1 MPSTARITA
10 PLPEPRPCE
19 HCGRVLPPRTALL
32 CGQTVFCGFEPCDC
46 PGALEEQA
54 KWQEEHD
61 RAVRRALDDA
71 WTRRIDSAGIPP
83 RYRDAKHPWAEH
95 MANLVRE
102 GKGFYV
108 WGPNGSGKTLLACS
122 AALLCLN
129 AGLTVRFAVATELL
143 DELREFGDGQRALL
157 DDLSSCDLLVI
168 DDLGKEGAATP
179 RAAEK
184 LFDLFN
190 KRYNAETRGAPKP
203 TIVTSNFPRD
213 ELARRVSQGGAGLA
227 IASRLQ
233 EMTQPV
239 EMAKRD
245 GRIANGKRRHSAQF
259 PARIDG

>member
-10 PLPEPRPCE
+10 PMPEPMPCP
-19 HCGRVLPPRTALL
+19 HCKKTLHPRTAEL

-46 PGALEEQA
+46 PGALEEQREWEA
-54 KWQEEHD
+54 EHE
-61 RAVRRALDDA
+61 RAMHRAEIEA
-71 WTRRIDSAGIPP
+71 RERKVSGSGIPP
-83 RYRDAKHPWAEH
+83 RYREATHPWAEH

-102 GKGFYV
+102 GRGFYI
-108 WGPNGSGKTLLACS
+108 WGANGSEKTLLACS
-122 AALLCLN
+122 AALLCLD
-129 AGLTVRFAVATELL
+129 AGLSVRFAVATELL
-143 DELREFGDGQRALL
+143 DELREFGDGQRQLL
-157 DDLSSCDLLVI
+157 DGMAQCDLLVI

-190 KRYNAETRGAPKP
+190 KRYNAETKGSPKP

-213 ELARRVSQGGAGLA
+213 DLPKRISLGGAGLA

-239 EMAKRD
+239 EMDRKD

-259 PARIDG
+259 PARLDG